1 MTDVHAREAQR
12 DPAASSVAS
21 ARGSAVHAAPPR
33 RRSLLGRHRHPSSSR
48 NLHPGAWWLWAGGLA
63 GAAMHTTSLLLLGL
77 IIAVVAMVVAARRTD
92 APWARSFG
100 AFVRIA
106 VFVVVFRLVLQV
118 LIGNRIAGTTLFTL
132 PSAQLPSW
140 MAGMSLGGPV
150 TAEAIV
156 LSLQQGLLLAAILL
170 CFGAVNSLCSPFRML
185 QALPAALYEAGVA
198 VTVALTF
205 APQAVIELSRV
216 RESRRLRGRPVR
228 GAAFVRGLALPV
240 LEGGLDRSVA
250 LAASM
255 DARGY
260 GRHREVSTRA
270 RRLSAAGMTVGLLA
284 VAVGLYGVAD
294 SGAPGALGLPL
305 VAVGASVLAA
315 ALFAGGRRSTRTRY
329 RPDPWRLP
337 EWVVSAS
344 GLAALGGMVL
354 AGRLPGGPAALDPA
368 TTPLHWPTVSP
379 VAVVGILLAL
389 LPAVAAPTPPS
400 GGPS

>member
-1 MTDVHAREAQR
+1 MTDLRTREAAHR
-12 DPAASSVAS
+12 AGGLGSPARLA
-21 ARGSAVHAAPPR
+21 
-33 RRSLLGRHRHPSSSR
+33 RHRHPSSSR

-63 GAAMHTTSLLLLGL
+63 AAAMHTTNLLLLGL
-77 IIAVVAMVVAARRTD
+77 IIAVVALVVAARRTD

-106 VFVVVFRLVLQV
+106 IFVVAFRLVLQV
-118 LIGNRIAGTTLFTL
+118 LIGYRVAGTTLFSL
-132 PSAQLPSW
+132 PSVHLPSW
-140 MAGMSLGGPV
+140 MAGMSVGGAV
-150 TAEAIV
+150 TAEALV
-156 LSLQQGLLLAAILL
+156 ASLQQGLLLAAVLL

-185 QALPAALYEAGVA
+185 QALPSALYEAGVA

-260 GRHREVSTRA
+260 GRHRAVSARA
-270 RRLSAAGMTVGLLA
+270 RRLGAAAMITGLLA

-294 SGAPGALGLPL
+294 AGAPGAMGLPL
-305 VAVGASVLAA
+305 VAVGASALAA
-315 ALFAGGRRSTRTRY
+315 ALFAGGRRSVRTRY

-354 AGRLPGGPAALDPA
+354 AGRLPGGAAALDPP
-368 TTPLHWPTVSP
+368 TTPLHWPGVP
-379 VAVVGILLAL
+379 AVAVVGILLAL
-389 LPAVAAPTPPS
+389 LPAVAAPRPPS
-400 GGPS
+400 GGAS